1 MDTDGYRDHSAARR
15 DQTFAKLNFRPD
27 ADSRLALIYSS
38 LEQNDTEDP
47 LGQTWDAYKHD
58 PRSVTANAELYDTRK
73 SIDHQQ
79 AGMNYER
86 YFGEATLQVNAYV
99 GKRSVVQY
107 LSIPRGVASNS
118 QRGGGVV
125 DFDRDF
131 HGGTVRWLQP
141 VRQAPGELNLT
152 VGLDYDQS
160 RDDRRGYQNFN
171 GDQLGVKG

>member
-86 YFGEATLQVNAYV
+86 YW
-99 GKRSVVQY
+99 
-107 LSIPRGVASNS
+107 RGDLAG
-118 QRGGGVV
+118 QRLRGQAQCRAVSG
-125 DFDRDF
+125 DTQADRM
-131 HGGTVRWLQP
+131 R
-141 VRQAPGELNLT
+141 E
-152 VGLDYDQS
+152 
-160 RDDRRGYQNFN
+160 
-171 GDQLGVKG
+171 

>member
-107 LSIPRGVASNS
+107 LSIPKGWSPTVSVAAAWWTSTATS
-118 QRGGGVV
+118 
-125 DFDRDF
+125 
-131 HGGTVRWLQP
+131 TA
-141 VRQAPGELNLT
+141 APCAGCNR
-152 VGLDYDQS
+152 YA
-160 RDDRRGYQNFN
+160 RRRAS
-171 GDQLGVKG
+171 

>member
-1 MDTDGYRDHSAARR
+1 
-15 DQTFAKLNFRPD
+15 
-27 ADSRLALIYSS
+27 
-38 LEQNDTEDP
+38 EQNDTEDP

-107 LSIPRGVASNS
+107 QAIPKQIGCESNPRC
-118 QRGGGVV
+118 QRNGAVI

-131 HGGTVRWLQP
+131 HG
-141 VRQAPGELNLT
+141 
-152 VGLDYDQS
+152 
-160 RDDRRGYQNFN
+160 
-171 GDQLGVKG
+171 